1 VACYI
6 TSGEPH
12 PIPEIQSAVKNAA
25 SILGTAVGQVS
36 ETMPP
41 HLKDVN
47 DLRIRMSQAD
57 AGSTT
62 RRMLDR
68 YGTRQTSLRP
78 GGQARPAND
87 FAQMVE
93 QLDQYRSAMLAFLEN
108 FDLIVCP
115 VQPFAG
121 LPVDAPGNLASLTY
135 TNPYNITG
143 WPAAVVRAGTAP
155 PGLPIGVQIV
165 GRPWTEH
172 VVLAAA
178 AAIESQTGGWQK
190 PGI

>member
-1 VACYI
+1 
-6 TSGEPH
+6 
-12 PIPEIQSAVKNAA
+12 
-25 SILGTAVGQVS
+25 
-36 ETMPP
+36 
-41 HLKDVN
+41 
-47 DLRIRMSQAD
+47 MSQAD
-57 AGSTT
+57 AGATV

-78 GGQARPAND
+78 GGQARPANE

-121 LPVDAPGNLASLTY
+121 LPIQETNNPGSLSY
-135 TNPYNITG
+135 TNPYNMTG

-178 AAIESQTGGWQK
+178 AQIESRTGGWQK
-190 PGI
+190 PAL

>member
-1 VACYI
+1 
-6 TSGEPH
+6 
-12 PIPEIQSAVKNAA
+12 
-25 SILGTAVGQVS
+25 
-36 ETMPP
+36 
-41 HLKDVN
+41 
-47 DLRIRMSQAD
+47 MSQAD
-57 AGSTT
+57 AGATV

-68 YGTRQTSLRP
+68 YGIRQTSLRP
-78 GGQARPAND
+78 SGQARPAND

-93 QLDQYRSAMLAFLEN
+93 ELDRCRSEMLAFLEN

-115 VQPFAG
+115 VQLFAG
-121 LPVDAPGNLASLTY
+121 LPVHETNTSGSMPY
-135 TNPYNITG
+135 TNPYNMTG

-178 AAIESQTGGWQK
+178 THIESNTGGWQK
-190 PGI
+190 LAL

>member
-1 VACYI
+1 MVCHLGRAA
-6 TSGEPH
+6 SNS
-12 PIPEIQSAVKNAA
+12 EIQSAVKNAV
-25 SILGTAVGQVS
+25 SILTTAGAQVT

-47 DLRIRMSQAD
+47 DLRMRMSQAD
-57 AGSTT
+57 AGSTV
-62 RRMLDR
+62 RRMLER

-78 GGQARPAND
+78 SGQARPAND

-121 LPVDAPGNLASLTY
+121 LPVHE
-135 TNPYNITG
+135 TNN
-143 WPAAVVRAGTAP
+143 
-155 PGLPIGVQIV
+155 V
-165 GRPWTEH
+165 G
-172 VVLAAA
+172 
-178 AAIESQTGGWQK
+178 
-190 PGI
+190 